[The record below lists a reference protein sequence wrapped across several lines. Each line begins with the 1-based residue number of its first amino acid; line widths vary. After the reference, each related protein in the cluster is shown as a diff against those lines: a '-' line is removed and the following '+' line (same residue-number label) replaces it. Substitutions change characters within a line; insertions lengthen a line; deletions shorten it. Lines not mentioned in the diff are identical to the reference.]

1 MEKARRIVGIIIIC
15 LFAIFI
21 TVILLQAFD
30 LVSTRILNTIV
41 AMTVVP
47 GIPLCFLVKRLHH
60 KIEAKEK
67 AKQEQK
73 AEPH

>member
-1 MEKARRIVGIIIIC
+1 MEKARRIVGIILIC
-15 LFAIFI
+15 LFAILI

-30 LVSTRILNTIV
+30 LVSTRILNTMV

-47 GIPLCFLVKRLHH
+47 GIPLCFLVKRLHN
-60 KIEAKEK
+60 KIETQEK

-73 AEPH
+73 SEPH